1 MWKIIMKS
9 TVTLK
14 TKDLCEALSIGRHQ
28 LRIWTD
34 TLAPYSAQTTKARS
48 ARCYDPADL
57 LFFAVIKHIDDIFGL
72 AVQSM
77 ARFSNDLYVCI
88 REPQS
93 LTIQPYIFINI
104 VNNQCERLD
113 LNMSSREGII
123 VDIQPAQL
131 RVCQFLGL
139 SPQQSQL
146 QLGLVKVK

>member
-1 MWKIIMKS
+1 MAS

-28 LRIWTD
+28 LRVWTD
-34 TLAPYSAQTTKARS
+34 MLPPYSVQKTKARS

-57 LFFAVIKHIDDIFGL
+57 LFFAVIKHIDDVFGL
-72 AVQSM
+72 TLQSM
-77 ARFSNDLYVCI
+77 ARFSNELYFCI

-93 LTIQPYIFINI
+93 LTGQSYIFIS
-104 VNNQCERLD
+104 VADDKCERLSI
-113 LNMSSREGII
+113 NMSSREGII
-123 VDIQPAQL
+123 VDIQSAQL